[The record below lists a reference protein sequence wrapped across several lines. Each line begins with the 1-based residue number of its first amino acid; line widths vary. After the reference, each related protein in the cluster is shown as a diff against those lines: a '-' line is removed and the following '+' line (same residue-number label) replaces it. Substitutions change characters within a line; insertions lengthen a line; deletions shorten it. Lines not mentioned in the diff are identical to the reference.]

1 MTKDEIIE
9 MARQAG
15 MNIDVLT
22 RCRNIELLEPFVKL
36 VAEQAQEEERS
47 ACAGLA
53 YEILNEHE
61 SYDFGVANA
70 IRARGKMNKEEI
82 IKLIHAWQAIE
93 ETSGI
98 LRYHD
103 DAEKRMDISVIRS
116 AWSQMDDLVRDI
128 WEEIGRP

>member
-1 MTKDEIIE
+1 MTQDEIIE

-15 MNIDVLT
+15 MNIDVFT

-36 VAEQAQEEERS
+36 VAQQAQAEERS

-116 AWSQMDDLVRDI
+116 AWRQMDDLVRDI
-128 WEEIGRP
+128 WEEMGRP

>member
-1 MTKDEIIE
+1 MTQDEIIE

-22 RCRNIELLEPFVKL
+22 RCHNIELLEPFVKL
-36 VAEQAQEEERS
+36 VAQQAQAEERE
-47 ACAGLA
+47 ACAELA
-53 YEILNEHE
+53 HEILDEHE
-61 SYDFGVANA
+61 SYDFGVADA
-70 IRARGKMNKEEI
+70 IRARGKMTRDEI

-103 DAEKRMDISVIRS
+103 DVEKRMDISVMSS
-116 AWSQMDDLVRDI
+116 AWRQMDDLVRDI
-128 WEEIGRP
+128 WEEMGRP